1 MADQMAELMILVEAV
16 GIDKAIAS
24 LDKAQKKMG
33 DTAKKAKNDTKALEQ
48 FAQKFGGAMAIIS
61 GALTASVGALLV
73 QVPIMGELF
82 DAVSY
87 FVETLAYA
95 LDDVLRPVIN
105 PLIDAIYWLSDE
117 FEKLSPFMQK
127 VILIIGGI
135 IAVVLIFVTA
145 LIGLAVWISTL
156 SAGVLVFLATFALI
170 TTAILGVI
178 ANIAFLV
185 IAFGPLALTILAM
198 VLLWKKFGDD
208 IKDIISKV
216 LDVVRLTFKWISDAV
231 KFGIEKAVG
240 FFGGI
245 GDAWGDIWGGIK
257 DKVTEIWDSIITT
270 VGKKVGDVKDKIVE
284 KVAVIKSYW
293 STFWD
298 GLKDTVTNAFGFI
311 KNIFNGLSGIVKG
324 VLNGIITLANSMID
338 SLNSI
343 SVKIPDWVP
352 GDMGGKNWSL
362 GLPKIPSLRTEGI
375 IDKSGVAEVHS
386 GEGVFAMETL
396 QNAMY
401 NAMVMAGMNGGQSV
415 KVYLD
420 GRLVSE
426 ALGNSDNVN
435 LGSQGGG
442 Y

>member
-87 FVETLAYA
+87 FVETLAYVM
-95 LDDVLRPVIN
+95 DGVLRPVIN

-117 FEKLSPFMQK
+117 FQKLSPFMQT
-127 VILIIGGI
+127 VITIIIVVVGVIAGLITAVIAIVFGIVSFIGSIVAMG
-135 IAVVLIFVTA
+135 VA
-145 LIGLAVWISTL
+145 LSTIGLI
-156 SAGVLVFLATFALI
+156 
-170 TTAILGVI
+170 ILGVI
-178 ANIAFLV
+178 AFITTLAIVLITNGLFI
-185 IAFGPLALTILAM
+185 LALILI
-198 VLLWKKFGDD
+198 WKKFGND
-208 IKDIISKV
+208 IMNVLNKV
-216 LDVVRLTFKWISDAV
+216 TGAV
-231 KFGIEKAVG
+231 WSFFQFIGEVAWGGIQKVIG
-240 FFGGI
+240 FFGYI
-245 GDAWGDIWGGIK
+245 GDAWGDIWDGIK

-401 NAMVMAGMNGGQSV
+401 NAMVMAGMNGGQAV